1 MLKLLKSSIFYDYL
15 LFSKTFWSKRQCCD
29 TAAAL
34 LEWVGPQ
41 GSPLFFQA
49 LAGVGSRTSVYIL
62 TTLIYLY

>member
-15 LFSKTFWSKRQCCD
+15 LFSKTFRPKRQRRD

-34 LEWVGPQ
+34 LEWVCPQ

-49 LAGVGSRTSVYIL
+49 LAGVGSRTSVYNL
-62 TTLIYLY
+62 TIRIYSY